1 MNLRRLVTFSAGVI
15 VLVISGIGFFM
26 MQTSDSSITESVSV
40 DDVLN
45 LMATAHTRYE
55 QIHVRYNA
63 NSSGENIQHEVWL
76 DSPARAFRHEITGAD
91 GEQNITVSDGSLLYM
106 DTGFNDETMTQVAM
120 PVMDN
125 VLFANQVLGGIGTFI
140 APINAIDGRLSQSQI
155 TLEEITVY
163 ENPNIAEP
171 LRVAKLITDYTEFPP
186 NELWIDL
193 DTGIIVQEILYAENE
208 EGISIY
214 TLEILELNPQLDPV
228 LFTIP

>member
-1 MNLRRLVTFSAGVI
+1 
-15 VLVISGIGFFM
+15 
-26 MQTSDSSITESVSV
+26 
-40 DDVLN
+40 
-45 LMATAHTRYE
+45 
-55 QIHVRYNA
+55 
-63 NSSGENIQHEVWL
+63 
-76 DSPARAFRHEITGAD
+76 
-91 GEQNITVSDGSLLYM
+91 M
-106 DTGFNDETMTQVAM
+106 DTGFNDEAMTQVAM
-120 PVMDN
+120 PAMDN

-163 ENPNIAEP
+163 ENPNLAEP
-171 LRVAKLITDYTEFPP
+171 LRVAKLMTQLITDHTEFPP